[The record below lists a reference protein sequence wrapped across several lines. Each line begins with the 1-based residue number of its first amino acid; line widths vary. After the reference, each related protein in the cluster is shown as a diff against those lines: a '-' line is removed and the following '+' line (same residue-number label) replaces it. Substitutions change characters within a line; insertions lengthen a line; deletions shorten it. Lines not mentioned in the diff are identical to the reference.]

1 MTEDTKRGEVVI
13 SVPRKCFMSTETAK
27 DSSLSTLMDK
37 DPMLKTMPNVA
48 LALHLV
54 LEKNSPGFV
63 TDAFLFT
70 ISFPLIDNLLGHV
83 TCSFQ
88 LACSYV
94 NQWKVFCK
102 PRAPFLCPWPL
113 SIDFLGPIKPSQKV
127 KKWREIGNWIKVIDL
142 TWNPLASY
150 WEAYINVLPSKYST
164 VLYFTPQDFEELK
177 GSPALEDALKQVWS
191 QANTIGFFTLRF
203 QIV

>member
-1 MTEDTKRGEVVI
+1 MQLCMFHPIAGFGLKMTEDTKRGEVVI

-70 ISFPLIDNLLGHV
+70 ISFPLILLLI
-83 TCSFQ
+83 S
-88 LACSYV
+88 
-94 NQWKVFCK
+94 
-102 PRAPFLCPWPL
+102 
-113 SIDFLGPIKPSQKV
+113 D
-127 KKWREIGNWIKVIDL
+127 
-142 TWNPLASY
+142 
-150 WEAYINVLPSKYST
+150 
-164 VLYFTPQDFEELK
+164 
-177 GSPALEDALKQVWS
+177 
-191 QANTIGFFTLRF
+191 
-203 QIV
+203 